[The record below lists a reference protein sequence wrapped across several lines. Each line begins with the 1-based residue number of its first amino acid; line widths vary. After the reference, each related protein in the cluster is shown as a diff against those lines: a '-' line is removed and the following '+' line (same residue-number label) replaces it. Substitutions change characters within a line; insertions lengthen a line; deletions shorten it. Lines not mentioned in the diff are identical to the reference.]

1 MKNNTQVIPIRE
13 QIANQIRTDVIGGQM
28 EPGQRLREEELAV
41 RFGVSRGPI
50 RDVLLQLTKEGLLV
64 SKRNCGVTVNEMLSP
79 LIQNLMITL
88 RKNIEMFAFEMLEGK
103 LDNDDFVEL
112 KSFLDGMQAALKAE
126 NFTEAAE
133 LDLEFH
139 KYLLE
144 KAGGDELLNLWTPM
158 VLRMRM
164 NYQRICSP
172 EQSMQEHWDILDA
185 LKASDFP
192 LAIKLLE
199 THIK

>member
-1 MKNNTQVIPIRE
+1 MLNKTQVIPIRE
-13 QIANQIRTDVIGGQM
+13 QIANQIRTDVIGGEM
-28 EPGQRLREEELAV
+28 EPGQRLREEQLAE

-79 LIQNLMITL
+79 EIQDLMITL
-88 RKNIEMFAFEMLEGK
+88 RKNIETFAFQKLEGK
-103 LDNDDFVEL
+103 LDDSDFEQL
-112 KSFLDGMQAALKAE
+112 GDYLNGMNAALKQE
-126 NFTEAAE
+126 HFTEAAE
-133 LDLEFH
+133 IDLEFH

-144 KAGGDELLNLWTPM
+144 KAGGDELVNLWRPM

-164 NYQRICSP
+164 NYQRVCSP

-185 LKASDFP
+185 LKAGNMTE
-192 LAIKLLE
+192 ATKLLAS
-199 THIK
+199 HIK